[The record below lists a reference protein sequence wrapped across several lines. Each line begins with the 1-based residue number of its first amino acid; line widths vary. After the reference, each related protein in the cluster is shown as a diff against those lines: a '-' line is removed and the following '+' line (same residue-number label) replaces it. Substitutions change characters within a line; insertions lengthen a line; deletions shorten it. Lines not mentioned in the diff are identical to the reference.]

1 VGRVPPLLS
10 ALNASGSVYV
20 IGVAGDSGS
29 GKTPFASAIRHL
41 LGDDLVATLS
51 LDDYHLYD
59 REERKKRGIT
69 PLSPDANDF
78 DRLERDVG
86 RLRQGLS
93 IQKMVYDHSNGTIHG
108 PFPFQPA
115 KILILEGLH
124 AFFTE
129 KLRRLCDFT
138 LFVDPDPDV
147 KKEWKFKRDTG
158 ARGYTEREVGDE
170 LTRRAMDYSAYVAPQ
185 REHATVVI
193 GISFSRFGRNLGWE
207 ENIYRVTL
215 DLSPWDFYPASASL
229 SFDFRGITSAHGR
242 PFSFLFR
249 PAGYQKRPAG
259 TIELDGML
267 PCTCSESLV
276 AFLEETTGRDPGNLL
291 QECRMLTPTDFTRL
305 FVCGCIVTHRLSIAD
320 NGTGS

>member
-1 VGRVPPLLS
+1 MGMLHPLLS
-10 ALNASGSVYV
+10 ALNASDSVYV

-29 GKTPFASAIRHL
+29 GKTTFASAIRHL
-41 LGDDLVATLS
+41 LGDDLVATIS

-59 REERKKRGIT
+59 RKERKKRGMT

-78 DRLERDVG
+78 DRLERDVA
-86 RLRQGLS
+86 RLKQGLS
-93 IQKMVYDHSNGTIHG
+93 IQKMAYDHSNGTITG
-108 PFPFQPA
+108 PYPFQPA

-129 KLRRLCDFT
+129 NMRCLCDFT

-158 ARGYTEREVGDE
+158 ARGYTEGEVGEE
-170 LTRRAMDYSAYVAPQ
+170 LTRRALDYSLYVAPQ
-185 REHATVVI
+185 RKHATIVI

-215 DLSPWDFYPASASL
+215 DLSPWDYYPASASL
-229 SFDFRGITSAHGR
+229 SINFQDIITAHER
-242 PFSFLFR
+242 PFSFLFH
-249 PAGYQKRPAG
+249 PAGPEKRPAA

-267 PCTCSESLV
+267 PCICSESLV
-276 AFLEETTGRDPGNLL
+276 AFLEETTGKEAGNLL

-305 FVCGCIVTHRLSIAD
+305 FVCGCIVAHRLSI
-320 NGTGS
+320 SQKRIRS

>member
-1 VGRVPPLLS
+1 MGRSLPLLS
-10 ALNASGSVYV
+10 VLNDSNSVYV

-29 GKTPFASAIRHL
+29 GKTTFASAIRHL
-41 LGDDLVATLS
+41 LGDNLVATIS
-51 LDDYHLYD
+51 LDDYHIYD
-59 REERKKRGIT
+59 RKERRKRGIT

-86 RLRQGLS
+86 RLKQGLS
-93 IQKMVYDHSNGTIHG
+93 IHKMVYDHSNGTING
-108 PFPFQPA
+108 PYPFQPV

-124 AFFTE
+124 SFFTE
-129 KLRRLCDFT
+129 NLRRLCDFR

-158 ARGYTEREVGDE
+158 ARGYTEGEVGEE
-170 LTRRAMDYSAYVAPQ
+170 LARRALDYSAYVAPQ
-185 REHATVVI
+185 RHHATVVI

-215 DLSPWDFYPASASL
+215 DLSPWDSYPASAFL
-229 SFDFRGITSAHGR
+229 SIDFQGIITAHER

-249 PAGYQKRPAG
+249 PAGPVKRAAA

-267 PCTCSESLV
+267 PCTSSESLF
-276 AFLEETTGRDPGNLL
+276 AFLEETTGRDAGTLL

-320 NGTGS
+320 KGIG